1 MRAAARRGLTGE
13 MGDDM
18 DMQVMD
24 VKPTVLEGRH
34 VRLEPL
40 AMDHQSALAQVLDPT
55 LLQWFTQPVATAE
68 ELGGFIATA
77 LDEQAQGRSLP
88 FATIDRASGRAV
100 GSTRFGNIDRA
111 NRRAEIGWTWIGRVW
126 QRTPV
131 NTEAKLLMLTHAFE
145 AWGAIRVEFKTDSRN
160 TQSRAALAR
169 LGATE
174 EGYFRNH
181 MITASGRV
189 RHSVWFSIVDSEWPL
204 VKRRLEARLAR
215 G

>member
-1 MRAAARRGLTGE
+1 
-13 MGDDM
+13 M

-24 VKPTVLEGRH
+24 IRPTILEGRH

-40 AMDHQSALAQVLDPT
+40 TSAHHAALAQVLDPT
-55 LLQWFTQPVATAE
+55 LLQWFTQPVSSAE
-68 ELGGFIATA
+68 DLHGFIGAA
-77 LDEQAQGRSLP
+77 LDEQRQGRSLP
-88 FATIDRASGRAV
+88 FATIDRASGRPI
-100 GSTRFGNIDRA
+100 GSTRFGNIDRT
-111 NRRAEIGWTWIGRVW
+111 NRKVEIGWTWIGRVW
-126 QRTPV
+126 QRTPI

-145 AWGAIRVEFKTDSRN
+145 AWSAIRVEFKTDSRN
-160 TQSRAALAR
+160 MQSRAALAR

-189 RHSVWFSIVDSEWPL
+189 RHSVWFSIVDGEWPM
-204 VKRRLEARLAR
+204 VKRRLEARLLQ

>member
-1 MRAAARRGLTGE
+1 
-13 MGDDM
+13 M

-24 VKPTVLEGRH
+24 IRPTTLEGRH

-40 AMDHQSALAQVLDPT
+40 AENHHAALAQVLDPT
-55 LLQWFTQPVATAE
+55 LLQWFTRPVTTAE
-68 ELGGFIATA
+68 ELRGFIAAA
-77 LDEQAQGRSLP
+77 LEEQAQGRSLP
-88 FATIDRASGRAV
+88 FAIVDRVTGRAI

-111 NRRAEIGWTWIGRVW
+111 NRRVEIGWTWIGRVW
-126 QRTPV
+126 QRTAV
-131 NTEAKLLMLTHAFE
+131 NTEAKLLMLSHAFE

-181 MITASGRV
+181 MITASGRL
-189 RHSVWFSIVDSEWPL
+189 RHSVWFSIVDSEWPM
-204 VKRRLEARLAR
+204 VKRRLEARLAQA
-215 G
+215 